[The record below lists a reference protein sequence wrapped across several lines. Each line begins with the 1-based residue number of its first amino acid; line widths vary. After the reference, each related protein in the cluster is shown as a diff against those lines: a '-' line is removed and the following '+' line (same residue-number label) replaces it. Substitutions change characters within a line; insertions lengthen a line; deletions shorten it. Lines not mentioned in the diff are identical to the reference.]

1 MNVVVTPHASG
12 ALGPYSQGI
21 VHNGMLFI
29 SGQLG
34 MDYVSGL
41 MPDDF
46 VGQTELV
53 FRKIK
58 DILEAANMSF
68 YHILKCT
75 VYLTDLKDY
84 DTMNEIYA
92 RYFSPPYPARETV
105 KVAGLPKNAKIE
117 ISVIASR

>member
-21 VHNGMLFI
+21 IHNGMLFI

-34 MDYVSGL
+34 MDYVTGD

-46 VGQTELV
+46 KGQTELI

-68 YHILKCT
+68 NHILKST
-75 VYLTDLKDY
+75 VYLVDLADY
-84 DTMNEIYA
+84 EALNEIYSH
-92 RYFSPPYPARETV
+92 YFLVPYPARETV

-117 ISVIASR
+117 ISVIASK

>member
-46 VGQTELV
+46 AGQTELV

>member
-34 MDYVSGL
+34 MDYVTGF

-46 VGQTELV
+46 SGQAELV

-58 DILEAANMSF
+58 DILDAANLNFSN
-68 YHILKCT
+68 ILKCT

-84 DTMNEIYA
+84 DAMNEVYG
-92 RYFSPPYPARETV
+92 RHFHPPLSSPGNSKSGWSPQRRQDRDFR
-105 KVAGLPKNAKIE
+105 N
-117 ISVIASR
+117 RQ

>member
-34 MDYVSGL
+34 MDYVTGF

-46 VGQTELV
+46 SGQAELV

-58 DILEAANMSF
+58 DILDAANLNFSN
-68 YHILKCT
+68 ILKCT

-84 DTMNEIYA
+84 DAMNEVYS
-92 RYFSPPYPARETV
+92 RHFHPPYPARETV
-105 KVAGLPKNAKIE
+105 KVAGLPKDAKIE
-117 ISVIASR
+117 ISVIASK